1 MSSVRTILVFGLLLG
16 GAAAGLAAQ
25 APDATGLYRENCRTC
40 HGTAGKPT
48 QRALSQYPKIPTMD
62 SAFFAVRSAD
72 SIVSILTH
80 GKGKDMKSFTAKLT
94 PAEMRAVAE
103 YIRKTFGS
111 PKP

>member
-1 MSSVRTILVFGLLLG
+1 MSSVRTVLGVSLILS
-16 GAAAGLAAQ
+16 GAAAGLSAQQPDGAA
-25 APDATGLYRENCRTC
+25 LYRENCRTC

-62 SAFFAVRSAD
+62 SMFFGGRSAD
-72 SIVSILTH
+72 SIVTILTR

-94 PAEMRAVAE
+94 PSEMRAVAD
-103 YIRKTFGS
+103 YIRSTFGS

>member
-1 MSSVRTILVFGLLLG
+1 MSNARALLGFGLLLA
-16 GAAAGLAAQ
+16 GAGAGLSAQ
-25 APDATGLYRENCRTC
+25 QPDGTGLYRENCRTC

-48 QRALSQYPKIPTMD
+48 QRALSQYPRIPTMD

-72 SIVSILTH
+72 SIVAILTH

-94 PAEMRAVAE
+94 PAEMRAVAA
-103 YIRKTFGS
+103 YIRSTFGS